1 MRHAGKAILMGLALA
16 GACGGAWAQLPPA
29 VPIEGSVE
37 TTTDAVILPADLNG
51 RVTVRSCG
59 GCQHPTLQLDANT
72 QINLAGRK
80 VTLHELASYAQRHPG
95 RALTIHYRLRDY
107 IVSYIS
113 IIEQ

>member
-1 MRHAGKAILMGLALA
+1 MALALA
-16 GACGGAWAQLPPA
+16 GACGGAGAQLPPA
-29 VPIEGSVE
+29 VAIEGSVE

-59 GCQHPTLQLDANT
+59 GCQHSTLQLDANT
-72 QINLAGRK
+72 QINIGGRK
-80 VTLHELASYAQRHPG
+80 VTLHELSSYAQQHAG